1 MYSAKTES
9 TQSNNV
15 TRYQINNSERVVS
28 YRDVIELW
36 CNDDS
41 FRKFYTDLL
50 AASPYSAFRWETP
63 VLTNDT
69 VDNPFEFVL
78 LDTPGFATRSTD
90 SHSFK
95 NFFTDDDADQGVVC
109 FQNLSGDATLVVP
122 SPRTDHGA
130 YGHLAAFIRNAPQ
143 TQVDALWQVV
153 GQTAKEKIS
162 DKPFWLSTAGGGVAW
177 LHVRLDDRPKYY
189 GYGPYKR

>member
-1 MYSAKTES
+1 MFSSHSETAGSPSITK
-9 TQSNNV
+9 
-15 TRYQINNSERVVS
+15 YQLKKAGRSLS
-28 YRDVIELW
+28 YRQTIDLW
-36 CNDDS
+36 SCDQD
-41 FRKFYTDLL
+41 FREFFNHTL
-50 AASPYSAFRWETP
+50 ANSPYSAFRWETP

-69 VDNPFEFVL
+69 VDSPFEFVL
-78 LDTPGFATRSTD
+78 LDTPGFATRPTD

-122 SPRTDHGA
+122 SPRTDLSA
-130 YGHLAAFIRNAPQ
+130 YGHLAAFIRNAPRP
-143 TQVDALWQVV
+143 QVDALWQVV
-153 GQTAKEKIS
+153 GRTVKEKIS

-177 LHVRLDDRPKYY
+177 LHVRLDNRPKYY